1 MTQPAHSAQAHLLL
15 ASEPS
20 EPVFKCTP
28 SQATSGFNSSSSFM
42 LRTKELLEAFNCQD
56 GVPQASLPPP
66 TLAAAL
72 PPPALAAALG
82 APQQAPLAS
91 APPALA
97 SIEEQEAQLEQEI
110 NSWHS
115 ALSACRKT
123 GSTAESMTAV
133 LGIAPSSS
141 SPSELQASG
150 SSGANSSNVLMRA
163 YQSTVSGATSSSNQ
177 PAVL

>member
-1 MTQPAHSAQAHLLL
+1 M
-15 ASEPS
+15 
-20 EPVFKCTP
+20 V
-28 SQATSGFNSSSSFM
+28 
-42 LRTKELLEAFNCQD
+42 RTKELLEAFNCQD
-56 GVPQASLPPP
+56 GVPQASLPP
-66 TLAAAL
+66 T
-72 PPPALAAALG
+72 ALAAALG
-82 APQQAPLAS
+82 APQQAPQQQLAS
-91 APPALA
+91 APPVLA

-141 SPSELQASG
+141 GPSEGQASA
-150 SSGANSSNVLMRA
+150 SSGASSSNVLMRA